1 MDTTTP
7 SLEQLFAQLGL
18 PNAPHEIRAFITRH
32 RPLDGAVMLR
42 DAPFWNA
49 AQSALIRE
57 KLAADDDWALV
68 VDALNAQLREHPD
81 PSAMPQG

>member
-7 SLEQLFAQLGL
+7 SLEALFAQLGL

-32 RPLDGAVMLR
+32 HPLDNTVLLR
-42 DAPFWNA
+42 DAPFWSA
-49 AQSALIRE
+49 GQAQLIRE

-68 VDALNAQLREHPD
+68 VDGLNTQLREHPS
-81 PSAMPQG
+81 PAEMPQG

>member
-18 PNAPHEIRAFITRH
+18 PNAPQEIRAFITQH
-32 RPLDGAVMLR
+32 RPLPGDVLLR

-49 AQSALIRE
+49 GQSALIRE
-57 KLAADDDWALV
+57 KLAADGDWSMV
-68 VDALNAQLREHPD
+68 IDMLNVQLREHPD
-81 PSAMPQG
+81 QATMPQG

>member
-18 PNAPHEIRAFITRH
+18 PNAPHEIRAFITQN
-32 RPLDGAVMLR
+32 RPLPGAVLLR

-68 VDALNAQLREHPD
+68 IDMLNAQLREHPD
-81 PSAMPQG
+81 PSTMPQG

>member
-18 PNAPHEIRAFITRH
+18 PNAPHEIRAFITQH
-32 RPLDGAVMLR
+32 RPLDGAVLLR
-42 DAPFWNA
+42 DAPFWNP

-57 KLAADDDWALV
+57 KLAADDDWAMTI
-68 VDALNAQLREHPD
+68 DMLNVQLREHPD
-81 PSAMPQG
+81 PAAMPQG

>member
-18 PNAPHEIRAFITRH
+18 PNAPHEIRAFILRN
-32 RPLDGAVMLR
+32 RPLHGAVLLH
-42 DAPFWNA
+42 DAAFWNP

-57 KLAADDDWALV
+57 KLAADADWAV
-68 VDALNAQLREHPD
+68 VIDTLNALLRDHPD
-81 PSAMPQG
+81 PSSMPQG

>member
-18 PNAPHEIRAFITRH
+18 PNAPHEIRAFITQH
-32 RPLDGAVMLR
+32 RPLDGSVLLR

-57 KLAADDDWALV
+57 KLAADDDWAMV
-68 VDALNAQLREHPD
+68 VDALSVQLREHPD
-81 PSAMPQG
+81 PATMPQG